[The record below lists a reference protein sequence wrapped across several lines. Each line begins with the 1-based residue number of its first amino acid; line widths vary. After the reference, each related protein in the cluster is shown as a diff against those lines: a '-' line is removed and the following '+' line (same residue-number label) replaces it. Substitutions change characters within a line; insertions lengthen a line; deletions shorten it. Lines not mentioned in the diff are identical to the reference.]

1 MGVSKKYGKRSL
13 ARYPIFWGLNNIGS
27 LPNPDPND
35 IAHWDKNAKVP
46 KAVIDSVQE
55 EQRALL
61 RVQAQEWAG
70 IDIDSTAELFVF
82 VGRWSEQKGIDLIA
96 DVFPKVLKNHP
107 NTQLICIGPV
117 IDLHGRFAAL
127 KLQKLMEQYP
137 GRVCSKPEFTALPP
151 CIFSGAEFALMPSR
165 DEPFGLVAVEFGRK
179 GALCVGSRVGGF
191 GNMPGWWFTVEAV
204 TSKHLIGQFNAAI
217 SAALSSDQETR
228 ALMRAYSVLQRFPVS
243 QWVEDLESLQ
253 SSSIDMSFKTM
264 SKPPPKWK
272 RHSKALSNTSSANLS
287 PRASGTQTPIAGSD
301 IGASGFSSQLLIR
314 PPRFSGGGFGSG
326 TTSRAST
333 SVPSSI
339 YHGLEP
345 SSGRAS
351 YNAAFPRSA
360 RESTDLTPHI
370 SSANIPKPLNLDILL
385 SGNTKSS
392 LQLNATPIFTD
403 ATNNYYD
410 KFSAKLEKAA
420 LKPSTK
426 MNIQEY
432 IMASE
437 KDWFNK
443 FHDASM
449 ALKPLEGSTARN
461 SEHDLSNE
469 YTEFLNEDYQVPRG
483 ARRLLQ
489 MKLGTWYLYSYLL
502 ALVCFNDSR
511 RST

>member
-13 ARYPIFWGLNNIGS
+13 ARYPIFWGLDSIGS

-35 IAHWDKNAKVP
+35 TGHWDKNAKAP
-46 KAVIDSVQE
+46 KAVIDSAQE
-55 EQRALL
+55 EQRAIL

-70 IDIDSTAELFVF
+70 IDMDSTAELFVF

-96 DVFPKVLKNHP
+96 DVFPKVLKDHP

-191 GNMPGWWFTVEAV
+191 GHMPGWWFTVEAV

-217 SAALSSDQETR
+217 TAALASDQKTR

-253 SSSIDMSFKTM
+253 SSAIALSLKIIA
-264 SKPPPKWK
+264 KPPTRWK
-272 RHSKALSNTSSANLS
+272 LHSRNISSASSANMS
-287 PRASGTQTPIAGSD
+287 PRTSGTHTPIGGIAIHSNGML
-301 IGASGFSSQLLIR
+301 SQQDIR
-314 PPRFSGGGFGSG
+314 PPRFGRGGLGSA
-326 TTSRAST
+326 TTSRAS
-333 SVPSSI
+333 SM

-345 SSGRAS
+345 SSPGLAS
-351 YNAAFPRSA
+351 FNPAYPRSA
-360 RESTDLTPHI
+360 RGSNDFGQDTSLADMPR
-370 SSANIPKPLNLDILL
+370 PLNLNVLL
-385 SGNTKSS
+385 SSNTKSS
-392 LQLNATPIFTD
+392 LQSNATPTFTD
-403 ATNNYYD
+403 ATNKYYD

-426 MNIQEY
+426 VNIQEY
-432 IMASE
+432 LMASE

-449 ALKPLEGSTARN
+449 SRKPLIGSTGRN
-461 SEHDLSNE
+461 SGNDISNE
-469 YTEFLNEDYQVPRG
+469 YTEYLTEDYQVPSG

-489 MKLGTWYLYSYLL
+489 VKIGTWYLYSYLL
-502 ALVCFNDSR
+502 ALVCFQDGHHTSQY
-511 RST
+511 